1 MAHNSN
7 LTVEQSLRD
16 CNFTEDVPRIYST
29 GVHLVPMKIS
39 IQGTNKY
46 VWIVD
51 DFNDD
56 SFDSEGNNISPKVMS
71 DTIEQL
77 QLQQKD

>member
-1 MAHNSN
+1 
-7 LTVEQSLRD
+7 
-16 CNFTEDVPRIYST
+16 
-29 GVHLVPMKIS
+29 MKIS

>member
-16 CNFTEDVPRIYST
+16 CNFTEDAPSIYST
-29 GVHLVPMKIS
+29 GVYLVPMEIS
-39 IQGTNKY
+39 IQGIDQY
-46 VWIVD
+46 VWIAD

-56 SFDSEGNNISPKVMS
+56 SFDSKGNIISPKVMS
-71 DTIEQL
+71 DTI
-77 QLQQKD
+77 KDLYV